1 MNLIIFGP
9 PGAGKGTQSQN
20 ISKKFNLYK
29 LSTGDLLRNEIKNK
43 TEIGKKIEQII
54 DHGDFVTDDVVNK
67 INKYVDNLIKDDLK
81 AKKQDAGANLAGNVK
96 QEFDLDSKFE
106 HGDFVT
112 DDIVNKIL
120 KIFVTNPSNRNKIIF
135 DGYPRNITQAENL
148 EIILNE
154 DNQFIS
160 FILFLNVTREVIEKR
175 ILGRII
181 CEKCNQ
187 TLNEYL
193 NKEEIEQHECGDNFL
208 IKRKDDN
215 IETIITRYEDYMKKT
230 KPVLDFYSTRSYFH
244 EIDANQKIQV
254 ITNKIEHILKL

>member
-20 ISKKFNLYK
+20 IAKKFNLYK

-54 DHGDFVTDDVVNK
+54 
-67 INKYVDNLIKDDLK
+67 
-81 AKKQDAGANLAGNVK
+81 
-96 QEFDLDSKFE
+96 E

-120 KIFVTNPSNRNKIIF
+120 KIVVTNSSHRNRIIF

-148 EIILNE
+148 EIMLNE
-154 DNQFIS
+154 DNQYIS

-193 NKEEIEQHECGDNFL
+193 NKEEIEQHECGDNYL

-215 IETIITRYEDYMKKT
+215 LETIITRYEDYMKKT
-230 KPVLDFYSTRSYFH
+230 KPVLDFYSSRSYFH
-244 EIDANQKIQV
+244 EIDGSQKIQV
-254 ITNKIEHILKL
+254 ITSKIEQILTV